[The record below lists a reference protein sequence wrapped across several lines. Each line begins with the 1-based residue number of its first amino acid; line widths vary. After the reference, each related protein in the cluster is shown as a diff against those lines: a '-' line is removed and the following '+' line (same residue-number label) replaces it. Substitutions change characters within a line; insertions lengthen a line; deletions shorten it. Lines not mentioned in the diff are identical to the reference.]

1 MGHNKEE
8 FDDKEKYRFRKI
20 AGINLNRELER
31 VGYKSQ
37 AEAARVCGVSR
48 QTINRLINGKATYDA
63 WIFFRLGELGI
74 KVQNLF
80 IHSEKDEDIYSEQ
93 NMNKSLDE
101 YPVDYILD
109 NPNIIIEQMKN
120 LTKREKVARLLR
132 LISFCTEELSKLNYS
147 K

>member
-1 MGHNKEE
+1 MEHNKEE
-8 FDDKEKYRFRKI
+8 FDKEKKKFRKMV
-20 AGINLNRELER
+20 GINLNRELER
-31 VGYKSQ
+31 VGYNNQ

-48 QTINRLINGKATYDA
+48 QTINRLINGKASFDA

-80 IHSEKDEDIYSEQ
+80 IYSEKNEDVYSKQ
-93 NMNKSLDE
+93 NMNNSLDE

-109 NPNIIIEQMKN
+109 NPNIIIEQMKH
-120 LTKREKVARLLR
+120 LTKREKIARLLR

>member
-1 MGHNKEE
+1 MEHNKEE
-8 FDDKEKYRFRKI
+8 FDKEKKKFRKMV
-20 AGINLNRELER
+20 GINLNRELER
-31 VGYKSQ
+31 VGYNNQ

-48 QTINRLINGKATYDA
+48 QTINRLINGKASFDA

-80 IHSEKDEDIYSEQ
+80 IYSEKNEDVYSKQ
-93 NMNKSLDE
+93 NMNNSLDE

-109 NPNIIIEQMKN
+109 NPNIIIEQMKH
-120 LTKREKVARLLR
+120 LTKREKIARLLR
-132 LISFCTEELSKLNYS
+132 LISFCTEELSKLNCS